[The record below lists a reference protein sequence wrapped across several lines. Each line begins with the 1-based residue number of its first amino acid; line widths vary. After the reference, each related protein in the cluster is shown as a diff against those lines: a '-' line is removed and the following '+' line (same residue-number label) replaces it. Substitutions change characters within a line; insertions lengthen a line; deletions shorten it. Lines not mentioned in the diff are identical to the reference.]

1 MLRVGLTGGI
11 GAGKS
16 TVDRLFVERGAVI
29 VDSDVIAR
37 EVVAPGTE
45 GLAEIVAAFG
55 DGVLLADGALDR
67 PALGAIV
74 FADADQRKVLEA
86 ITHPRIQAESA
97 RLVHEAEVAGVT
109 VLIHDIPLL
118 VESGVAGTFDAVVLV
133 EAPDDVRLQ
142 RLEGRGL
149 PRAQAQDRM
158 KAQAS
163 NEGRR
168 AAVADLRAY
177 VIDNGGTLEHLQAQV
192 DGVWAALAG

>member
-16 TVDRLFVERGAVI
+16 TVDRLFVEHGAVI
-29 VDSDVIAR
+29 VDSDLIAR

-45 GLAEIVAAFG
+45 GLAEIGAAFG
-55 DGVLLADGALDR
+55 DGVLLDDGALDR

-74 FADADQRKVLEA
+74 FADAGRRKVLEG

-97 RLVHEAEVAGVT
+97 RLVHEAEAAGVP

-133 EAPDDVRLQ
+133 EAPDDIRLQ

-163 NEGRR
+163 NEQRR
-168 AAVADLRAY
+168 AAVADLRVY
-177 VIDNGGTLEHLQAQV
+177 VIDNGGTLEHLRAQV
-192 DGVWAALAG
+192 DEVWAALAG

>member
-16 TVDRLFVERGAVI
+16 TVDRLFVEHGAVI

-37 EVVAPGTE
+37 EVVAPGTD

-74 FADADQRKVLEA
+74 FADAGRRKVLEA
-86 ITHPRIQAESA
+86 ITHPRIQAEAA
-97 RLVHEAEVAGVT
+97 RRVPEAEAAGVP

-118 VESGVAGTFDAVVLV
+118 VESGIAGTFDAVVLV

-163 NEGRR
+163 NEQRR

-177 VIDNGGTLEHLQAQV
+177 VIDNGGTLEHLRAQV
-192 DGVWAALAG
+192 DEVWAALAG